1 MFEKKYYNKFN
12 IDIKTWIIL
21 NSTQKKSLKEIE
33 DYILNRIRKHE
44 NHTKTHTHSTN
55 TYHYH
60 FPKHLSIFLQQHRKK
75 PEKNFRVRA
84 FNFLANASSDSST
97 AQRTR
102 EKNIF
107 TLKVVYQWKYQS
119 LLSHTLLS
127 INFFRCWPQTTGF
140 FLMQKSS
147 IFFWGLN
154 FCTKELIDFHLKYIY

>member
-1 MFEKKYYNKFN
+1 MCRFFSIVENLLCLKKNYNKFN

-127 INFFRCWPQTTGF
+127 IIFFSLLTTNHRLFFNAKVIYF
-140 FLMQKSS
+140 FLRPK
-147 IFFWGLN
+147 L
-154 FCTKELIDFHLKYIY
+154 LH